1 MRGGAAFLLLAFGLA
16 GCAGFD
22 EATSSGPPPGFAG
35 YKVAVMPGESVDEL
49 AHRFGVSPRG
59 IIEANH
65 LEPPYALMA
74 HQVLIIP
81 PPATYRVKSGDT
93 VAGIATMLGVDEYAL
108 AQANGL
114 SEPYEMRV
122 GQVLRVPG
130 GIGGAGSGTEMAEAG
145 PELPVESAM
154 HRPAIS
160 ASALP
165 PPPGVAAGPGSAP
178 AAPPSAPAF
187 AAPPPA
193 AASAAPTSVVP
204 PQSARTAL
212 SSPTALAPQPPQ
224 RIASAAPPQP
234 VVALPAAPVPAAS
247 PPTPAPSAAPSNPPS
262 GASSAA
268 PVTTAMAAPAPA
280 HAAAGAPRFLT
291 PVKGEVVGHF
301 GPDSSGQKNDG
312 INIAAPA
319 GTPVAAADS
328 GTVIYAGNELPAF
341 GNLVMVRHAG
351 GWVTAYGHLA
361 SISVQR
367 GASVTRGETVGTV
380 GQTGS
385 VSSPQLHFEIRQG
398 SQPVDPTPYLSGKS

>member
-1 MRGGAAFLLLAFGLA
+1 MRGGAALLLLAFGLA
-16 GCAGFD
+16 GCARFD
-22 EATSSGPPPGFAG
+22 EATSSSPPQGFAG
-35 YKVAVMPGESVDEL
+35 YKVAVMPGESMDQL
-49 AHRFGVSPRG
+49 AHRFGTSPHA

-65 LEPPYALMA
+65 LQPPYALMA
-74 HQVLIIP
+74 NQVVIIP

-93 VAGIATMLGVDEYAL
+93 VAGIATMLGVSEYTL

-130 GIGGAGSGTEMAEAG
+130 GIGGAPGTDMAEAG
-145 PELPVESAM
+145 PELPVESSM
-154 HRPAIS
+154 HRSAIS

-165 PPPGVAAGPGSAP
+165 PPPGAASGPGSTP
-178 AAPPSAPAF
+178 SSGPPPSAQ
-187 AAPPPA
+187 A
-193 AASAAPTSVVP
+193 AASPSAAPMAATRSQP
-204 PQSARTAL
+204 ARTAV
-212 SSPTALAPQPPQ
+212 SSPTALAPQQSQ
-224 RIASAAPPQP
+224 RVASATPP
-234 VVALPAAPVPAAS
+234 S
-247 PPTPAPSAAPSNPPS
+247 PIAPTPASTPAAGSTPAPPPSTAPSAPAP
-262 GASSAA
+262 AAA
-268 PVTTAMAAPAPA
+268 PTTTAMATPAPMPT
-280 HAAAGAPRFLT
+280 HLPAGAPRFIT
-291 PVKGEVVGHF
+291 PVKGDIVGHF

-319 GTPVAAADS
+319 GTPVAAAEA

-367 GASVTRGETVGTV
+367 GASVTRGETLGTV